1 MHIADMLSRAFL
13 PTMNHPS
20 GAEFEN
26 VNMAKFLSKSSEK
39 LKDIQKVIK
48 EDESLQMLKQTII

>member
-13 PTMNHPS
+13 PTMDHPS

-26 VNMAKFLSKSSEK
+26 VNMAKFSEK